1 MERLRAGY
9 TEVCVAA
16 QNCPLIRFADAV
28 DSIGATSL
36 DLVGLPGVEP
46 PPGAITQLR
55 GFDDIISWYGSN
67 RMEFR
72 AAVAELGLPFRF
84 LRTLPDET
92 RGVHAADFYLE
103 QAQSLA
109 GCDTGG
115 IACPTVRIESVPRN
129 EDFAVIHP
137 FSGSSRKNWP
147 LKRYRDLAER
157 LAVQLPVRW
166 CAGPE
171 ESLEGAT
178 RFDDLYELACWI
190 SRAAVYIGNDSGIS
204 HMAAAAGA
212 PVVALF
218 GPTDP
223 AVWAPRGPKVRIVS
237 TRPEGIEMETIEFD
251 EVLLAARELL
261 SAQTRQRS
269 K

>member
-9 TEVCVAA
+9 TEVWVAA

-46 PPGAITQLR
+46 PRGAITRLR

-67 RMEFR
+67 RVEFR

-84 LRTLPDET
+84 LTALPDET
-92 RGVHAADFYLE
+92 WGVHAADFYLE
-103 QAQSLA
+103 QARSLT
-109 GCDTGG
+109 GCETGE
-115 IACPTVRIESVPRN
+115 IARPTLRIECVPSKK
-129 EDFAVIHP
+129 DFAVIHP

-147 LKRYRDLAER
+147 LKRYRELAAR

-171 ESLEGAT
+171 EALEGAA

-204 HMAAAAGA
+204 HMAAATGA

-237 TRPEGIEMETIEFD
+237 TRPEGMEMETIEVD

-269 K
+269 E